1 MSRPKNPWDLPVALG
16 LVLVAGLYG
25 ASLLLPAFQVVF
37 DAEEV
42 AAGWDAVAVVPRLS
56 QQFFAEAVRRGD
68 LRGPALDF
76 GYAYPAKAY
85 AVLVLAWRPNPRLWV
100 GALCL
105 LLRRWRA
112 ACLLGALALVAG
124 LFLPG
129 WRWWYSEGH
138 LKFFVGYYLWLASM
152 AMLTAAGAYA
162 ARRSRSARAC
172 AERGG

>member
-68 LRGPALDF
+68 LRGTALDV

-85 AVLVLAWRPNPRLWV
+85 AVLVLAWLPNPLLWV

-124 LFLPG
+124 LFLPAEYL
-129 WRWWYSEGH
+129 RHYS
-138 LKFFVGYYLWLASM
+138 SI
-152 AMLTAAGAYA
+152 AGVVR
-162 ARRSRSARAC
+162 RRSKRRSCRIIRAWWASWC
-172 AERGG
+172 AP